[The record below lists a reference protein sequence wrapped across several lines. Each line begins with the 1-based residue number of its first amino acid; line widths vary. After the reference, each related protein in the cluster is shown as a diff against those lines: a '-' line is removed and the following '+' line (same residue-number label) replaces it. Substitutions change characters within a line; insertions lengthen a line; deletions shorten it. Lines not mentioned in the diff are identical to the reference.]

1 MPNVI
6 GPEGVELFV
15 SDWGPASGAPIVFA
29 HAWGLSGDMWSCQI
43 PDLVDAGFRC
53 VTFDRRG
60 HGRSDRSRNHY
71 DLDILA
77 DDLAAVVETLD
88 LNGMVLVGHSMGVQ
102 EVVRYLSRHGARR
115 SAGLV
120 LSAPATPVLV
130 QLPDYPDGA
139 PEALLDG
146 QSAAIR
152 SDIGAFIDTTASME
166 DYFGPAEVSKH
177 FDDWTRRQIMET
189 PLFVLL
195 ETHRTYTRSD
205 LRAEISSLDLPT
217 MVIQGDADKSAPIEV
232 TGRPT
237 AALLRKG
244 ELVLIEEAGHGVYA
258 SRAGRYN
265 EELVRFATEVT
276 RS

>member
-1 MPNVI
+1 M
-6 GPEGVELFV
+6 
-15 SDWGPASGAPIVFA
+15 GA
-29 HAWGLSGDMWSCQI
+29 
-43 PDLVDAGFRC
+43 
-53 VTFDRRG
+53 
-60 HGRSDRSRNHY
+60 
-71 DLDILA
+71 
-77 DDLAAVVETLD
+77 
-88 LNGMVLVGHSMGVQ
+88 Q

-130 QLPDYPDGA
+130 QLPDYPDGT

-152 SDIGAFIDTTASME
+152 SDIGAFIDITASME

-195 ETHRTYTRSD
+195 EDAPHLHPVRPPRRNLESRPAND
-205 LRAEISSLDLPT
+205 GDS
-217 MVIQGDADKSAPIEV
+217 GDADKSAPIEV

-265 EELVRFATEVT
+265 EELVRFAH
-276 RS
+276 RSHQELGVVEKRSGPGVPASNGGTHEHNRPANPKVGPLVRDWRLRRRRSQMGLALDVGMSPRH